1 MKIILF
7 LLGCLI
13 GVLVSYIYRK
23 LHKPKTSGTFVMDFS
38 DPTRDACRLVLEEN
52 LNDIYKKKYMILQ
65 IETHES
71 QAL

>member
-1 MKIILF
+1 MKLILF
-7 LLGCLI
+7 LSGCLI
-13 GVLVSYIYRK
+13 GILVSYICSK

-38 DPTRDACRLVLEEN
+38 DPTKDVCRLVLEED
-52 LNDIYKKKYMILQ
+52 LNDVYTKKYMILQ

>member
-1 MKIILF
+1 MYIILF
-7 LLGCLI
+7 FAG
-13 GVLVSYIYRK
+13 GLVGMLASYIYNK
-23 LHKPKTSGTFVMDFS
+23 VHKPKTSGTFVMDFS